1 MKYIF
6 IILLFFTSLSLIF
19 CKNEN
24 SKLNL
29 LSEVRIEKHEYNS
42 GTIPHFFNE
51 VTSNHLESF
60 KKIHQSDYESFCSE
74 NNINVNDTNNCNS
87 YFKLR
92 ILNDLLSSENAS
104 NYSTGK
110 ILKIPYMWHWI
121 NPNPRHAIILKE
133 KHVALNTIKPSIEF
147 KNYKSFADIDRTP
160 FLYLSELFLETEK
173 YTSASCKSFAT
184 FGWCSEREMA
194 FNCLLDVMQFT
205 SKVYTEG
212 NHCWTEVLL
221 EMNTS
226 ANIKKSFVV
235 KIDNTFH
242 QFQLKRIVSKDIANW
257 KTNVGNSGQA
267 IWYNTTAHS
276 QKEKN
281 KLLTFKPSKKGTV
294 RIENAI
300 IDYLNKQ

>member
-42 GTIPHFFNE
+42 STIPDFFNE

-60 KKIHQSDYESFCSE
+60 KKIHQSDYESFCLE

-133 KHVALNTIKPSIEF
+133 KQVALNTIKPSIEF

-173 YTSASCKSFAT
+173 YTSTSCKSFAT